1 MSVEHSVST
10 GQNTLILSVPLENK
24 LSVSMK
30 QIRRLLKP
38 QVQKAARKKT
48 QSLAEYPVPTK
59 PVLRTLHEHLLV
71 WDAKQHNPTAHDSEL
86 ADIAGILVNEV
97 VDGETV
103 AELRAE
109 ELPTRNLDRVIKR
122 RKQLAVQ
129 RHLRIAE
136 KYIANVVLEKFPKRK
151 AR

>member
-1 MSVEHSVST
+1 M
-10 GQNTLILSVPLENK
+10 
-24 LSVSMK
+24 
-30 QIRRLLKP
+30 
-38 QVQKAARKKT
+38 
-48 QSLAEYPVPTK
+48 
-59 PVLRTLHEHLLV
+59 
-71 WDAKQHNPTAHDSEL
+71 
-86 ADIAGILVNEV
+86 NEV